1 MRVQGTG
8 KTTVA
13 RIVAKMFAALG
24 VLRKGQLV
32 VVDRSALVAGYS
44 GQTAIKTKEVV
55 DSALGGILFVDEA
68 YSLVNGD
75 RDAFGKEAL
84 DTMLKMMEV
93 SVCVWVYV
101 NVLFASPPL
110 SSLHSLH
117 SRPDYGA
124 SLTVRLPVACAAD
137 PFRETGRT
145 FQDYRDDLVVIFA
158 GYKKEMQV
166 LMQSNSGLAS
176 RFPTWLDFKDYT
188 AMELHFI
195 SQSMLKEGHMKLT
208 PGANELLLEAF
219 EMMVPPA

>member
-1 MRVQGTG
+1 
-8 KTTVA
+8 
-13 RIVAKMFAALG
+13 
-24 VLRKGQLV
+24 VLQ
-32 VVDRSALVAGYS
+32 
-44 GQTAIKTKEVV
+44 VV

-84 DTMLKMMEV
+84 DTMLKMME
-93 SVCVWVYV
+93 
-101 NVLFASPPL
+101 
-110 SSLHSLH
+110 
-117 SRPDYGA
+117 
-124 SLTVRLPVACAAD
+124 
-137 PFRETGRT
+137 
-145 FQDYRDDLVVIFA
+145 DYRDDLVVIFA

-219 EMMVPPA
+219 EMMVRPTHPSPRLWFANRGCL